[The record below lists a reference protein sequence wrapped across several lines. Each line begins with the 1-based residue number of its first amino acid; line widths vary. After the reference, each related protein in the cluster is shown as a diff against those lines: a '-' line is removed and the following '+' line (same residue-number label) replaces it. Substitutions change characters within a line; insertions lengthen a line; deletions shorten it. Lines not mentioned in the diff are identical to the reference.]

1 MDDAYGIFQ
10 QSFTEVAAAR
20 AKRQVA
26 GFAAK
31 GGSTA
36 KMLCLES
43 VFLQS

>member
-26 GFAAK
+26 GFAVK

-36 KMLCLES
+36 KTLCLGN
-43 VFLQS
+43 VFLRS